1 MMIANATQ
9 TIRDIAARIQP
20 GRGHWATDD
29 APAQLSRRARPT
41 LNGLQITHPDMTGV
55 IAVVRKWG
63 SEFNAARRAMND
75 TADETLA
82 RPPSLI
88 LSGPNGAGK
97 TALARIIQW
106 SMVDAATDEDGR
118 PIDDLVAPS
127 CRWYTAADL
136 LGRLGN
142 GADSDGYTYS
152 GQPGQMVGSAPFV
165 IIDDVAAE
173 LTIPYVAYP
182 AQEAERQI
190 RYHLF
195 FDWCNSNGVPVILTT
210 NLTAAGPKSELAQHV
225 GPRAWSRLMQ
235 MCPAGF
241 IVSLWNVP
249 DYRLIVS
256 GRGEVQR

>member
-1 MMIANATQ
+1 MIARATRP
-9 TIRDIAARIQP
+9 ISDIAAGVQP
-20 GRGHWATDD
+20 GRGHWAVDA

-41 LNGLQITHPDMTGV
+41 LNSLQITHPDLTEV
-55 IAVVRKWG
+55 ISKVRQWG
-63 SEFNAARRAMND
+63 AAFNAARRAMND
-75 TADETLA
+75 IADETPA

-88 LSGPNGAGK
+88 LSGPNGTGK
-97 TALARIIQW
+97 THIARAIQW
-106 SMVDAATDEDGR
+106 SMVDAATDEEGR
-118 PIDDLVAPS
+118 PIDDLVGPS

-136 LGRLGN
+136 LGRLGS

-152 GQPGQMVGSAPFV
+152 SQPGQMVGSAPFV

-182 AQEAERQI
+182 AQENERQI

-195 FDWCNSNGVPVILTT
+195 FDWCVSNRAAVILTT
-210 NLTAAGPKSELAQHV
+210 NLTAAGTDSGLARHV
-225 GPRAWSRLMQ
+225 GERAWSRLMQ
-235 MCPAGF
+235 LVPRGF

-249 DYRLIVS
+249 DYRLIAS